1 MAFYRDANGNVVDSE
16 KAQRARRNEDGSVRI
31 SSTSIAIARVF
42 GYLGVALLITAGIA
56 FGLSVL
62 FYNVLGSGEDVLEGA
77 IITYIVIMVLAGAGV
92 IVSSI
97 LVNFVAARGR
107 MPVVIPGLIYVT
119 CMGTL
124 LSAFTIVLDW
134 RVLGLAFGITAGTFL
149 LMSLIALISK
159 GRMNGLA
166 VVGLGLLVGSLFLGF
181 INWWMAYILPDV
193 WTWLMWVITFVTF
206 GAMLLITIFDIWR
219 IKQIADKGAMTTNVE
234 LYCAFD
240 LYVDFIYIFIR
251 IVYFLLI
258 IFGKTKR

>member
-1 MAFYRDANGNVVDSE
+1 
-16 KAQRARRNEDGSVRI
+16 
-31 SSTSIAIARVF
+31 
-42 GYLGVALLITAGIA
+42 
-56 FGLSVL
+56 
-62 FYNVLGSGEDVLEGA
+62 
-77 IITYIVIMVLAGAGV
+77 
-92 IVSSI
+92 
-97 LVNFVAARGR
+97 

-166 VVGLGLLVGSLFLGF
+166 VVGLGLLIGSLFLGF

-219 IKQIADKGAMTTNVE
+219 IKKIAEQGEMSTNLE
-234 LYCAFD
+234 LYLAFQ
-240 LYVDFIYIFIR
+240 LYVDFIYIFVR
-251 IVYFLLI
+251 VVYFLLVI
-258 IFGKTKR
+258 IAKAKR